1 MAGSQGP
8 TTPVVPGGGAA
19 IEPER
24 RRPAW
29 YAIGLGVI
37 ALVAV
42 GCGSSKSTSSNNT
55 AGLAAPGSTITA
67 NMTEYHIALSSTRLS
82 SPGTYTFDAVN
93 SGHIVHT
100 LEISGPGID
109 SRLKPDLQP
118 GQSADLTVTLQAG
131 TYDVFCP
138 IPGHK
143 QLGMNV
149 DITVGR

>member
-1 MAGSQGP
+1 MAGSRGS
-8 TTPVVPGGGAA
+8 TIPVVPGAAAA
-19 IEPER
+19 IKPGR
-24 RRPAW
+24 RRLLW
-29 YAIGLGVI
+29 YAIGVGVI
-37 ALVAV
+37 ALIAVA
-42 GCGSSKSTSSNNT
+42 CGGSNGTSSNT
-55 AGLAAPGSTITA
+55 TTGSAAPGSKITA
-67 NMTEYHIALSSTRLS
+67 IMTEYHIALSSTRM

-149 DITVGR
+149 NITVGS